1 MMMTTQTVDDATTI
15 DHDQHHYHIL
25 NCGHCGS
32 CSNVHDIWIYN
43 ETRDA
48 LTSIATECTKQGF
61 YRFKNINYVKQCFQA
76 HSQLSSDCV
85 ECWIQNVQCNW
96 NHCFKTCIKHKA
108 PPFKWL
114 PSLYHRKHESP
125 LDPCVECDERMCGPT
140 FVTCAGANRRRVGV
154 VSDLQRNL
162 ELEICDKVDWNYIS
176 TTMEIQ
182 QHRQNYQDTT
192 TTSTNTFQDDEGATY
207 TETQDEL

>member
-1 MMMTTQTVDDATTI
+1 MEEGRELQTWEQTPTTLHLYNTPLVCVATNTTAKQAVIEEEEEEEQQQFVDQQQRPDMMMTTQTVHDATTI

-43 ETRDA
+43 ETRDT

-125 LDPCVECDERMCGPT
+125 LDQIGRAHV
-140 FVTCAGANRRRVGV
+140 
-154 VSDLQRNL
+154 
-162 ELEICDKVDWNYIS
+162 
-176 TTMEIQ
+176 
-182 QHRQNYQDTT
+182 
-192 TTSTNTFQDDEGATY
+192 
-207 TETQDEL
+207 